1 MLHIAAGSEGSK
13 CLKFF
18 LDKGDNP
25 NILSNEFDRATPLHF
40 AVLANNI
47 ENAKLLLKKKAN
59 PNVRDSVRH
68 LHS

>member
-1 MLHIAAGSEGSK
+1 M
-13 CLKFF
+13 KFF
-18 LDKGDNP
+18 LDKGESP

-59 PNVRDSVRH
+59 PNLRD
-68 LHS
+68 